1 MRLDI
6 EKLEAFVTV
15 AQVRSFTKAAEKLH
29 RTQPS
34 VSMQI
39 RRLEDNIG
47 HVLLDRTS
55 QTVSLTPAG
64 MRLLPGAQRLLEIH
78 DRTRTVFQLSL
89 LKGKVRAGIPEWYAT
104 EQLPTM
110 LVDFAKTHPGIKIEM
125 TVGDSAML
133 RRRISEGSIDIALAI
148 RDPDG
153 PPTPRIWQEALYWVS
168 SLGHVRTD
176 PVPLILFDE
185 PCPYRHIA
193 DTYLTAC
200 GRRWT
205 EVMTSNSVAAV
216 RVAVQSGLGVSIL
229 PAGAVNQHLRILGEE
244 DGFPDIPPTDLAIYL
259 GENTE
264 SDASGAVEVL
274 RQFLSDHVAQR
285 LMMLQRKTAI

>member
-78 DRTRTVFQLSL
+78 DHTRTVFQLSL

-104 EQLPTM
+104 EKLQTL
-110 LVDFAKTHPGIKIEM
+110 LIDFAKTHPGIKIEM

-229 PAGAVNQHLRILGEE
+229 PAGAVNQHLSILREK

-259 GENTE
+259 AENTE
-264 SDASGAVEVL
+264 SDATDAVEVL

-285 LMMLQRKTAI
+285 LMMLQRRTAI

>member
-78 DRTRTVFQLSL
+78 DHTRTVFQLSL

-104 EQLPTM
+104 EQLQTL

-168 SLGHVRTD
+168 SLGHVGTD
-176 PVPLILFDE
+176 TVPLVLFDE

-229 PAGAVNQHLRILGEE
+229 PAGAVNQHLSILREK

-259 GENTE
+259 AENTE
-264 SDASGAVEVL
+264 SDATDAVEVL

-285 LMMLQRKTAI
+285 LMMLQRRTAI